1 VTIRLGLQIPNFSYG
16 TPVAELFPAV
26 KAQAEEA
33 EAAGFDTVL
42 VMDHFYQLPTL
53 GEPDEPMLE
62 AYTTLGALATATK
75 GVQLSTLVTGNT
87 YRNPTLL
94 AKEITT
100 LDVISGGRA
109 ILGIGAGWFE
119 LEHQQ
124 LGFEFGT
131 FTERFEKLEEALQ
144 IIIPMTHGERP
155 RFSGKWYHAEDA
167 VNEPRYR
174 DHIPVMLGGSGEK
187 KTFRL
192 AAQYADHLNIIA
204 GMSELPRKLGALAE
218 RCAEANRDPATLETS
233 CLLTV
238 VLDGY
243 ESHSAIDEARG
254 DRALSG
260 SPDQVAEEIK
270 RRVLDVGID
279 GVIVNLPTHRYTP
292 GVITKV
298 GEALK
303 PLISS

>member
-1 VTIRLGLQIPNFSYG
+1 
-16 TPVAELFPAV
+16 
-26 KAQAEEA
+26 
-33 EAAGFDTVL
+33 
-42 VMDHFYQLPTL
+42 
-53 GEPDEPMLE
+53 
-62 AYTTLGALATATK
+62 LGALASATER
-75 GVQLSTLVTGNT
+75 VQLSTLVTGNT

-100 LDVISGGRA
+100 LDVVSGGRA
-109 ILGIGAGWFE
+109 ILGLGAGWFE

-155 RFSGKWYHAEDA
+155 TFSGKWYQTNDA
-167 VNEPRYR
+167 INEPRYR

-187 KTFRL
+187 KTFRM

-204 GMSELPRKLGALAE
+204 GMSELPGKVRALHD
-218 RCAEANRDPATLETS
+218 RCAEVDRDPATLETS
-233 CLLTV
+233 TLLTV

-243 ESHSAIDEARG
+243 ESHRDIDEARG
-254 DRALSG
+254 DRAVSG
-260 SPDQVAEEIK
+260 SAEKVADEIK

-292 GVITKV
+292 GVITEV

-303 PLISS
+303 PLVSL